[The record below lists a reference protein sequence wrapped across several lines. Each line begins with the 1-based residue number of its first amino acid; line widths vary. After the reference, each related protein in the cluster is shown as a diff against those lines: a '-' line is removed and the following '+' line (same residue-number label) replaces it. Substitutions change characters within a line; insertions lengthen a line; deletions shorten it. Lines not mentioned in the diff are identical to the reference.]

1 MERKTLL
8 VRTSLVAA
16 LAALAAVAWF
26 AGLFQP
32 GGSGE
37 GLSRRDALLGLLTLG
52 VFAMAAYGFD
62 LRDWF

>member
-8 VRTSLVAA
+8 VRTSATLAIVA
-16 LAALAAVAWF
+16 LAALAWWAGVF
-26 AGLFQP
+26 AG
-32 GGSGE
+32 GSEGT

-52 VFAMAAYGFD
+52 IFSMAIYGFD